1 MAAKSGS
8 RWCTVVAC
16 ILLLSCGAAEASYSA
31 NFFCT
36 VGNERMNLDHS
47 EYELPDKASYI
58 VGVKELSEKQG
69 VLDDLG
75 ETFDW
80 KPQYEYA
87 TMSMFSGFLE
97 QQQVQWLLQDDRIAY
112 VECDG
117 FVKVARKKDK
127 ELR

>member
-1 MAAKSGS
+1 M
-8 RWCTVVAC
+8 
-16 ILLLSCGAAEASYSA
+16 
-31 NFFCT
+31 
-36 VGNERMNLDHS
+36 
-47 EYELPDKASYI
+47 
-58 VGVKELSEKQG
+58 GVKELSEKQG

-87 TMSMFSGFLE
+87 TMSMFSGFLGPE
-97 QQQVQWLLQDDRIAY
+97 QVQWLLRDDRIAY